1 VAQPTGFQT
10 TLVGGFDGTA
20 LRALLTDQA
29 GSLGIAGGAAL
40 TDGSKS
46 SALGIGVAGSTSQSW
61 PLCVGVQLF
70 DGAALRYARVP
81 SKWTDVNAVAV
92 VAGVGFTA
100 WTPGAGKKFR
110 LMGYALSSSAAAAII
125 FGDNAVGTVLHRTP
139 LLAAAGVFA
148 GPPMGNGQ
156 LSAAANNVLKIDVS
170 VNSTLTGF
178 LFGTEE

>member
-10 TLVGGFDGTA
+10 TMVGGFDGSGLTA
-20 LRALLTDQA
+20 LSVESAAIPNLNVRVRSA
-29 GSLGIAGGAAL
+29 GNVAS
-40 TDGSKS
+40 
-46 SALGIGVAGSTSQSW
+46 VAGPADASANVALYTTAYLEQ
-61 PLCVGVQLF
+61 F
-70 DGAALRYARVP
+70 DGALWQRGRVP
-81 SKWTDVNAVAV
+81 GVWKDVSAVAV

-148 GPPMGNGQ
+148 SPPMGNGQ

>member
-1 VAQPTGFQT
+1 VAQPAGFQT
-10 TLVGGFDGTA
+10 TLVGGY
-20 LRALLTDQA
+20 
-29 GSLGIAGGAAL
+29 
-40 TDGSKS
+40 
-46 SALGIGVAGSTSQSW
+46 
-61 PLCVGVQLF
+61 
-70 DGAALRYARVP
+70 DGAALQALSVDTAGRTKVVLADVTGSPLAQVTNKSLDGNGPNNGPAVWPFNLLYNGAFWDRLRTPVIW
-81 SKWTDVNAVAV
+81 KDVNAVAV
-92 VAGVGFTA
+92 VAGTGFTA

-125 FGDNAVGTVLHRTP
+125 FGDNAVGAVLHRTP

-170 VNSTLTGF
+170 VNSTLTGY